1 MGIFGDDQLGQ
12 VTPDN
17 PLGLEQAPVENVEN
31 MEMPG
36 QPAEI
41 GVGLGEENAG
51 VGEGQEIVETQPEEV
66 IESVDVNDDFERKA
80 AYIRQKFKGGPEELE
95 KSINEL
101 RKKLG
106 RENEEVNFE
115 TAEDVINYYIG
126 LERELGR
133 TSNIDQ
139 TRQENQRLQQEVEQL
154 RNTINQ
160 FLLHRGNANWPM
172 RDPATGR
179 FVSPAP
185 YQQQMHPQMY
195 PQMQPQMPQQMPQQ
209 QEVQEEELKFDDLFK
224 DINTDTFLREFYEKG
239 PQAEDFQKLIIN
251 AAERIADHK
260 LNQFVKKQQE
270 EQQQK
275 MLERQQ
281 KEMQARYQYTLLKNK
296 ADNIKM
302 KYGEQ
307 EIEKYKDGMTR
318 FLEKYPYYL
327 DPILYPNGLE
337 VAFLEARRETMGYQ
351 EQQHIQQEQQQYN
364 TAQKFAARIPRSTT
378 PQRVSR
384 EYTPEEREK
393 MMLFGTPERKG
404 LWG

>member
-66 IESVDVNDDFERKA
+66 IKSVDVNDDFERKA

-106 RENEEVNFE
+106 RENEEVHFE
-115 TAEDVINYYIG
+115 TTEDVVNYYIE
-126 LERELGR
+126 LEKELGR

-160 FLLHRGNANWPM
+160 LLLQRGNANWPM

-179 FVSPAP
+179 FVSPAL
-185 YQQQMHPQMY
+185 YQQ
-195 PQMQPQMPQQMPQQ
+195 QMQPQMPHQ

-270 EQQQK
+270 EQRQK
-275 MLERQQ
+275 ALERQQ
-281 KEMQARYQYTLLKNK
+281 KEMQARYQYTLLKNQ

-307 EIEKYKDGMTR
+307 EVEKYKDSMTR

-327 DPILYPNGLE
+327 DPVLYPNGLE
-337 VAFLEARRETMGYQ
+337 VAFMEARREAMGYQ
-351 EQQHIQQEQQQYN
+351 EQQYIQQEQQQYN

-384 EYTPEEREK
+384 EPTPEEREK
-393 MMLFGTPERKG
+393 MMLFGAPERKG

>member
-17 PLGLEQAPVENVEN
+17 PLGLEQAPVEN

-66 IESVDVNDDFERKA
+66 IKSVDVSDDFERKA

-106 RENEEVNFE
+106 RENEEVHFE
-115 TAEDVINYYIG
+115 TTEDVVNYYIE
-126 LERELGR
+126 LEKELGR

-160 FLLHRGNANWPM
+160 LLLYRGNANWPM

-179 FVSPAP
+179 FVSPAQ
-185 YQQQMHPQMY
+185 YQQQM
-195 PQMQPQMPQQMPQQ
+195 QPQMPQQ

-270 EQQQK
+270 EQQKK

-281 KEMQARYQYTLLKNK
+281 KEMQARYQYTLLKNQ

-307 EIEKYKDGMTR
+307 EVEKYKDSMTR

-327 DPILYPNGLE
+327 DPVLYPNGLE
-337 VAFLEARRETMGYQ
+337 IAFMEARREAMGYQ
-351 EQQHIQQEQQQYN
+351 EQQYIQQEQQQYN

-384 EYTPEEREK
+384 EPSPEEREK

>member
-106 RENEEVNFE
+106 RENEEVHFE
-115 TAEDVINYYIG
+115 TTEDVVNYYIE
-126 LERELGR
+126 LEKELGR

-160 FLLHRGNANWPM
+160 LLLHRGNANWPM

-179 FVSPAP
+179 FVSSAP
-185 YQQQMHPQMY
+185 YQQQM
-195 PQMQPQMPQQMPQQ
+195 QPQMPHQ

-281 KEMQARYQYTLLKNK
+281 KEMQARYQYTLLKNQ

-307 EIEKYKDGMTR
+307 EIEKYKDSMTR

-327 DPILYPNGLE
+327 DPVLYPNGLE
-337 VAFLEARRETMGYQ
+337 VAFMEARREAMGYQ
-351 EQQHIQQEQQQYN
+351 EQQYIQQEQQQYN

-384 EYTPEEREK
+384 EPSPEEREK
-393 MMLFGTPERKG
+393 MMLFGAPERKG

>member
-17 PLGLEQAPVENVEN
+17 PLGLEQAPVEN

-36 QPAEI
+36 QPAEV
-41 GVGLGEENAG
+41 GVGLGEENAV
-51 VGEGQEIVETQPEEV
+51 VGEGQEIVETQQEEV
-66 IESVDVNDDFERKA
+66 IESVDVSDDFERKA

-115 TAEDVINYYIG
+115 TAEDVINYYIE

-160 FLLHRGNANWPM
+160 LLLYRGNANWPM
-172 RDPATGR
+172 RDPVTGR
-179 FVSPAP
+179 FISPAQ
-185 YQQQMHPQMY
+185 YQN
-195 PQMQPQMPQQMPQQ
+195 QMQPQMPQQMPQQ
-209 QEVQEEELKFDDLFK
+209 QEGQEEELKFDDLFK
-224 DINTDTFLREFYEKG
+224 AINTETSLRDFYEKG
-239 PQAEDFQKLIIN
+239 PQAESFQKLLIN
-251 AAERIADHK
+251 AAGRIADHK

-281 KEMQARYQYTLLKNK
+281 KEMQARYQYTLLKNQ

-307 EIEKYKDGMTR
+307 EIEKYKDSMTR

-327 DPILYPNGLE
+327 DPMLYPNGLE
-337 VAFLEARRETMGYQ
+337 VAFLEARREAMGYQ
-351 EQQHIQQEQQQYN
+351 AQQYIQQEQQQYN
-364 TAQKFAARIPRSTT
+364 TAQKF
-378 PQRVSR
+378 
-384 EYTPEEREK
+384 
-393 MMLFGTPERKG
+393 
-404 LWG
+404 

>member
-1 MGIFGDDQLGQ
+1 
-12 VTPDN
+12 
-17 PLGLEQAPVENVEN
+17 
-31 MEMPG
+31 
-36 QPAEI
+36 
-41 GVGLGEENAG
+41 
-51 VGEGQEIVETQPEEV
+51 
-66 IESVDVNDDFERKA
+66 
-80 AYIRQKFKGGPEELE
+80 LE
-95 KSINEL
+95 K
-101 RKKLG
+101 
-106 RENEEVNFE
+106 
-115 TAEDVINYYIG
+115 
-126 LERELGR
+126 ELGR

-160 FLLHRGNANWPM
+160 LLLYRGNANWPM

-179 FVSPAP
+179 FVSSAP
-185 YQQQMHPQMY
+185 YQQQM
-195 PQMQPQMPQQMPQQ
+195 QPQMPHQ

-281 KEMQARYQYTLLKNK
+281 KEMQARYQYTLLKNQ

-307 EIEKYKDGMTR
+307 EIEKYKDSMTR

-327 DPILYPNGLE
+327 DPVLYPNGLE
-337 VAFLEARRETMGYQ
+337 VAFMEARREAMGYQ
-351 EQQHIQQEQQQYN
+351 EQQYIQQEQQQYN

-384 EYTPEEREK
+384 EPSPEEREK
-393 MMLFGTPERKG
+393 MMLFGAPERKG

>member
-106 RENEEVNFE
+106 RENEEVHFE
-115 TAEDVINYYIG
+115 TTEDVVNYYIE
-126 LERELGR
+126 LEKELGR

-160 FLLHRGNANWPM
+160 LLLYRGNANWPM

-185 YQQQMHPQMY
+185 YQQQM
-195 PQMQPQMPQQMPQQ
+195 QPQMPHQ

-270 EQQQK
+270 EQRQK
-275 MLERQQ
+275 ALERQQ

-307 EIEKYKDGMTR
+307 EVEKYKDGMTR

-327 DPILYPNGLE
+327 DPVLYPNGLE
-337 VAFLEARRETMGYQ
+337 VAFMEARREAMGYQ
-351 EQQHIQQEQQQYN
+351 EQQYIQQEQQQYN

-384 EYTPEEREK
+384 EPSPEEREK

>member
-66 IESVDVNDDFERKA
+66 IGSVDVNDDFERKA

-106 RENEEVNFE
+106 RENEEVHFE
-115 TAEDVINYYIG
+115 TTEDVVNYYIE
-126 LERELGR
+126 LEKELGR

-160 FLLHRGNANWPM
+160 LLLYRGNANWPM

-179 FVSPAP
+179 FVSSAP
-185 YQQQMHPQMY
+185 YQQQM
-195 PQMQPQMPQQMPQQ
+195 QPQMPHQ

-270 EQQQK
+270 EQQKK

-281 KEMQARYQYTLLKNK
+281 KEMQARYQYTLLKNQ

-307 EIEKYKDGMTR
+307 EIEKYKDSMTR

-327 DPILYPNGLE
+327 DPVLYPNGLE
-337 VAFLEARRETMGYQ
+337 VAFMEARREAMGYQ
-351 EQQHIQQEQQQYN
+351 EQQYIQQEQQQYN

-384 EYTPEEREK
+384 EPSPEEREK

>member
-36 QPAEI
+36 QPAEV

-51 VGEGQEIVETQPEEV
+51 VGEGQEIVETQQEEV
-66 IESVDVNDDFERKA
+66 IESVDISDDFERKA

-115 TAEDVINYYIG
+115 TAEDVINYYIE

-160 FLLHRGNANWPM
+160 LLLYRGNANWPM
-172 RDPATGR
+172 RDPVTGR
-179 FVSPAP
+179 FVSPAQ
-185 YQQQMHPQMY
+185 YQQ
-195 PQMQPQMPQQMPQQ
+195 QMQPQMPQQMPQQ

-224 DINTDTFLREFYEKG
+224 DINTETFLREFYEKG
-239 PQAEDFQKLIIN
+239 PQAESFQKLLIN

-281 KEMQARYQYTLLKNK
+281 KEMQARYQYTLLKNQ

-307 EIEKYKDGMTR
+307 EIEKYKDSMTR

-327 DPILYPNGLE
+327 DPMLYPNGLE
-337 VAFLEARRETMGYQ
+337 IAFLEARREAMGYQ
-351 EQQHIQQEQQQYN
+351 AQQHIQQEQQQYN

-384 EYTPEEREK
+384 EPTPEEREK
-393 MMLFGTPERKG
+393 MMLFSTPEKKG
-404 LWG
+404 IWG

>member
-66 IESVDVNDDFERKA
+66 IKSVDVNDDFERKA

-106 RENEEVNFE
+106 RENEEVHFE
-115 TAEDVINYYIG
+115 TTEDVVNYYIE
-126 LERELGR
+126 LEKELGR

-160 FLLHRGNANWPM
+160 LLLQRGNANWPM

-179 FVSPAP
+179 FVSPAL
-185 YQQQMHPQMY
+185 YQQ
-195 PQMQPQMPQQMPQQ
+195 QMQPQMPHQ

-270 EQQQK
+270 EQRQK
-275 MLERQQ
+275 ALERQQ
-281 KEMQARYQYTLLKNK
+281 KEMQARYQYTLLKNQ

-307 EIEKYKDGMTR
+307 EVEKYKDSMTR

-327 DPILYPNGLE
+327 DPVLYPNGLE
-337 VAFLEARRETMGYQ
+337 VAFMEARREAMGYQ
-351 EQQHIQQEQQQYN
+351 EQQYIQQEQQQYN

-384 EYTPEEREK
+384 EPSPEEREK
-393 MMLFGTPERKG
+393 MMLFGAPERKG

>member
-1 MGIFGDDQLGQ
+1 
-12 VTPDN
+12 
-17 PLGLEQAPVENVEN
+17 
-31 MEMPG
+31 MPG

>member
-106 RENEEVNFE
+106 RENEEIHFE
-115 TAEDVINYYIG
+115 TTEDVVNYYIE
-126 LERELGR
+126 LEKELGR

-139 TRQENQRLQQEVEQL
+139 TRQENQRLKQEVEQL
-154 RNTINQ
+154 RNSINQ
-160 FLLHRGNANWPM
+160 LLLYRGNANWPM

-185 YQQQMHPQMY
+185 YQQQM
-195 PQMQPQMPQQMPQQ
+195 QPQMPHQ

-270 EQQQK
+270 EQQKK

-327 DPILYPNGLE
+327 DPVLYPNGLE
-337 VAFLEARRETMGYQ
+337 VAFMEARREAMGYQ
-351 EQQHIQQEQQQYN
+351 EQQYIQQEQQQYN

-384 EYTPEEREK
+384 EPSPEEREK

>member
-17 PLGLEQAPVENVEN
+17 PLGLEQAPVEN

-36 QPAEI
+36 QPAEF

-66 IESVDVNDDFERKA
+66 IESVDVSDDFERKA

-115 TAEDVINYYIG
+115 TAEDVINYYIE

-139 TRQENQRLQQEVEQL
+139 TRQENQRLQQEVEHL

-160 FLLHRGNANWPM
+160 FLLGNANWPM
-172 RDPATGR
+172 RDPVTGR
-179 FVSPAP
+179 FVSPAQ
-185 YQQQMHPQMY
+185 YQQQMH
-195 PQMQPQMPQQMPQQ
+195 PQMPQQMPQQ

-327 DPILYPNGLE
+327 DPVLYPNGLE
-337 VAFLEARRETMGYQ
+337 VAFLEARREAMGYQ

-384 EYTPEEREK
+384 EPTPEEREK

>member
-17 PLGLEQAPVENVEN
+17 PLGLEQAPVEN

-106 RENEEVNFE
+106 RENEEVHFE
-115 TAEDVINYYIG
+115 TTEDVVNYYIE
-126 LERELGR
+126 LEKELGR

-160 FLLHRGNANWPM
+160 LLLYRGNANWPM

-179 FVSPAP
+179 FVSSAP
-185 YQQQMHPQMY
+185 YQQQM
-195 PQMQPQMPQQMPQQ
+195 QPQMPHQ

-281 KEMQARYQYTLLKNK
+281 KEMQARYQYTLLKNQ

-307 EIEKYKDGMTR
+307 EIEKYKDSMTR

-327 DPILYPNGLE
+327 DPVLYPNGLE
-337 VAFLEARRETMGYQ
+337 VAFMEARREAMGYQ
-351 EQQHIQQEQQQYN
+351 EQQYIQQEQQQYN

-384 EYTPEEREK
+384 EPSPEEREK
-393 MMLFGTPERKG
+393 MMLFGAPERKG

>member
-66 IESVDVNDDFERKA
+66 IGSVDVNDDFERKA

-106 RENEEVNFE
+106 RENEEVHFE
-115 TAEDVINYYIG
+115 TTEDVVNYYIE
-126 LERELGR
+126 LEKELGR

-160 FLLHRGNANWPM
+160 LLLYRGNANWPM

-179 FVSPAP
+179 FVSSAP
-185 YQQQMHPQMY
+185 YQQQM
-195 PQMQPQMPQQMPQQ
+195 QPQMPHQ

-270 EQQQK
+270 EQQKK

-281 KEMQARYQYTLLKNK
+281 KEMQARYQYTLLKNQ

-307 EIEKYKDGMTR
+307 EVEKYKDSMTR

-327 DPILYPNGLE
+327 DPVLYPNGLE
-337 VAFLEARRETMGYQ
+337 VAFMEARREAMGYQ
-351 EQQHIQQEQQQYN
+351 EQQYIQQEQQQYN

-384 EYTPEEREK
+384 EPSPEEREK

>member
-41 GVGLGEENAG
+41 DVGLGEENAG

-106 RENEEVNFE
+106 RENEEVHFE
-115 TAEDVINYYIG
+115 TTEDVVNYYIE
-126 LERELGR
+126 LEKELGR

-160 FLLHRGNANWPM
+160 LLLYRGNANWPM

-179 FVSPAP
+179 FVSSAP
-185 YQQQMHPQMY
+185 YQQQM
-195 PQMQPQMPQQMPQQ
+195 QPQMPQQ

-239 PQAEDFQKLIIN
+239 PQAEDFQKLLIN

-351 EQQHIQQEQQQYN
+351 EQQNIQQEQQQYN

-384 EYTPEEREK
+384 EPSPEEREK

>member
-41 GVGLGEENAG
+41 GVGLGEENSG

-106 RENEEVNFE
+106 RENEEVHFE
-115 TAEDVINYYIG
+115 TTEDVVNYYIE
-126 LERELGR
+126 LEKELGR

-139 TRQENQRLQQEVEQL
+139 TRQENQRLQQEVEHL

-185 YQQQMHPQMY
+185 YQQQM
-195 PQMQPQMPQQMPQQ
+195 QPQMPHQ

-239 PQAEDFQKLIIN
+239 PQAEDFQKLLIN

-307 EIEKYKDGMTR
+307 EVEKYKDGMTR

-351 EQQHIQQEQQQYN
+351 EQQNIQQEQQQYN

-384 EYTPEEREK
+384 EPSPEEREK

>member
-106 RENEEVNFE
+106 RENEEVHFE
-115 TAEDVINYYIG
+115 TTEDVVNYYIE
-126 LERELGR
+126 LEKELGR

-160 FLLHRGNANWPM
+160 LLLHRGNTNWPM

-179 FVSPAP
+179 FVSSAP
-185 YQQQMHPQMY
+185 YQQQM
-195 PQMQPQMPQQMPQQ
+195 QPQMPHQ

-281 KEMQARYQYTLLKNK
+281 KEMQARYQYTLLKNQ

-307 EIEKYKDGMTR
+307 EIEKYKDSMTR

-327 DPILYPNGLE
+327 DPVLYPNGLE
-337 VAFLEARRETMGYQ
+337 VAFMEARREAMGYQ
-351 EQQHIQQEQQQYN
+351 EQQYIQQEQQQYN

-384 EYTPEEREK
+384 EPSPEEREK
-393 MMLFGTPERKG
+393 MMLFGAPERKG